1 MKAIWSKK
9 LAAVAMALVLLAGM
23 LPVGVSA
30 MSGCTDGLHLPGD
43 TLYPA
48 NWNSETGG
56 YGHDYYLCTVCGGA
70 CNANGGSEVFVGPEN
85 GCSGGYKCHV
95 PDLDAPYVTACSGN
109 TGFYYCKAC
118 KKIVDADGTVADVS
132 TLGGHTP
139 GDSLKPADYKP
150 CVGGHQSAYY
160 ICTVCE
166 AACEADGSAAPYT
179 RGTGVHRPGT
189 TLYPADWNS
198 TNGGYV
204 VEHYLCEDCG
214 WGCDAVGNAEM
225 FVGPGD
231 ECAVGKHSPGTEWHE
246 ADYTPCNGGYKS
258 GWYECSECHQPCDAD
273 GKAIEWEPGT
283 GTHTRGTEKH
293 EPNYTTCNGGVKSE
307 WYECDLCHQPCDVDG
322 KTLEWEPGTGEHTRG
337 TEEFPADYT
346 PCFGGFRTPHY
357 ECVDCHCPLDAEGNV
372 MEPEAGT
379 GTHTPGTEE
388 FPADYTPCFGGY
400 RTAHYECEICHCSL
414 DAEGN
419 VIDWEPGTGEHT
431 RGTEEFP
438 ADYTPCFG
446 GFRTVHYECEVC
458 HCALDAEG
466 NMMDW
471 EPGTGEHT
479 RGTEEF
485 PADYTPCF
493 GGFRT
498 THYECVDCHCPLDA
512 EGNVMEP
519 EEGTGAH
526 TPGTEKHEPDYTPCN
541 GGFVDEWYECEACH
555 QPCAADGGEAA
566 WEEAKEGHRIVEV
579 PEKAPTYESEGNWA
593 YWECEVCHSMY
604 RDAEGT
610 EVIENW
616 DEIVRPKLEPEESSS
631 METTIKEGLNEVPE
645 AVAKQYPT
653 VEDILKALLEKAFS
667 GNAAM
672 KEENTGRLLLDV
684 ALQMRTA
691 GGELIPVDPENF
703 PEEGVEVLLPYPE
716 GTDRSYTFVITHM
729 ITSGE
734 CAGEI
739 EVLSY
744 RAERDGLRVR
754 FTSMS
759 PVCITYLVKQP
770 AEVTVTVPVANPTTG
785 AGSTMLP
792 MAVLCGGA
800 LTVLLAVKRKER

>member
-1 MKAIWSKK
+1 MKALRSKK
-9 LAAVAMALVLLAGM
+9 LAAMAMAVVLLAGM
-23 LPVGVSA
+23 LPLGVSA
-30 MSGCTDGLHLPGD
+30 MSGCTDGLHQPGD

-56 YGHDYYLCTVCGGA
+56 YGYDYYLCTVCGGA

-95 PDLDAPYVTACSGN
+95 PDLDDPYVTACNSN

-118 KKIVDADGTVADVS
+118 KQIVDAEGTIADVS

-204 VEHYLCEDCG
+204 VEHYICEDCG

-231 ECAVGKHSPGTEWHE
+231 ECAVGKHTPGTEWHE

-258 GWYECSECHQPCDAD
+258 GWYECSQCHQPCDA
-273 GKAIEWEPGT
+273 
-283 GTHTRGTEKH
+283 
-293 EPNYTTCNGGVKSE
+293 
-307 WYECDLCHQPCDVDG
+307 
-322 KTLEWEPGTGEHTRG
+322 
-337 TEEFPADYT
+337 
-346 PCFGGFRTPHY
+346 
-357 ECVDCHCPLDAEGNV
+357 
-372 MEPEAGT
+372 
-379 GTHTPGTEE
+379 
-388 FPADYTPCFGGY
+388 
-400 RTAHYECEICHCSL
+400 
-414 DAEGN
+414 EGN
-419 VIDWEPGTGEHT
+419 VIE
-431 RGTEEFP
+431 
-438 ADYTPCFG
+438 
-446 GFRTVHYECEVC
+446 
-458 HCALDAEG
+458 
-466 NMMDW
+466 W

-526 TPGTEKHEPDYTPCN
+526 TPGTEKHEPDYTSCN
-541 GGFVDEWYECEACH
+541 GGFVGEWYECEACH

-566 WEEAKEGHRIVEV
+566 WEEATEGHRIVEV

-593 YWECEVCHSMY
+593 YWECEVCHTIY
-604 RDAEGT
+604 RDAEGA
-610 EVIENW
+610 EVIESW

-653 VEDILKALLEKAFS
+653 VEEIHKALQEKAFS
-667 GNAAM
+667 GNIEM
-672 KEENTGRLLLDV
+672 KEENTGSLLLDV
-684 ALQMRTA
+684 SLQMRNA

-703 PEEGVEVLLPYPE
+703 PAEGVEVLLPYPK
-716 GTDRSYTFVITHM
+716 GTDRGYTFVITHM

-734 CAGEI
+734 RAGEI
-739 EVLSY
+739 ELLSY

-770 AEVTVTVPVANPTTG
+770 AEVAVTIPAANPTTG
-785 AGSTMLP
+785 AGSPMLP
-792 MAVLCGGA
+792 MAALCGGA
-800 LTVLLAVKRKER
+800 LAVLLAVKRKER

>member
-1 MKAIWSKK
+1 MKALRSKK
-9 LAAVAMALVLLAGM
+9 LAAMAMAVVLLAGM
-23 LPVGVSA
+23 LPLGVSA
-30 MSGCTDGLHLPGD
+30 MSGCTDGLHQPGD

-56 YGHDYYLCTVCGGA
+56 YGYDYYLCTVCGGA

-95 PDLDAPYVTACSGN
+95 PDLDAPYVTACNSN

-118 KKIVDADGTVADVS
+118 KQIVDAEGTIADVS

-204 VEHYLCEDCG
+204 VEHYICEDCG

-231 ECAVGKHSPGTEWHE
+231 ECAVGKHTPGTEWHE

-258 GWYECSECHQPCDAD
+258 GWYECSLCHQPCDAE
-273 GKAIEWEPGT
+273 GNVIEWEPGT
-283 GTHTRGTEKH
+283 GT
-293 EPNYTTCNGGVKSE
+293 
-307 WYECDLCHQPCDVDG
+307 
-322 KTLEWEPGTGEHTRG
+322 HTRG

-346 PCFGGFRTPHY
+346 PCFGGFRTTHY
-357 ECVDCHCPLDAEGNV
+357 ECVDCHCPVDAEGNV
-372 MEPEAGT
+372 MEPE
-379 GTHTPGTEE
+379 
-388 FPADYTPCFGGY
+388 D
-400 RTAHYECEICHCSL
+400 
-414 DAEGN
+414 
-419 VIDWEPGTGEHT
+419 
-431 RGTEEFP
+431 
-438 ADYTPCFG
+438 
-446 GFRTVHYECEVC
+446 
-458 HCALDAEG
+458 
-466 NMMDW
+466 
-471 EPGTGEHT
+471 GTGEHT

-512 EGNVMEP
+512 EGNMMEP

-526 TPGTEKHEPDYTPCN
+526 TPGTEKHEPDYTPCS

-566 WEEAKEGHRIVEV
+566 WEEAKEEHRIVAV

-593 YWECEVCHSMY
+593 YWECEVCHSIY

-610 EVIENW
+610 EMIESW
-616 DEIVRPKLEPEESSS
+616 DEIIRPKLEPEESSS

-645 AVAKQYPT
+645 AVAEQYPT
-653 VEDILKALLEKAFS
+653 VEEIHKALQEKAFS

-672 KEENTGRLLLDV
+672 KEENTGSMLLDV
-684 ALQMRTA
+684 SLQIKTA

-734 CAGEI
+734 RTGEI

-770 AEVTVTVPVANPTTG
+770 AEVTVTIPAANPTTG
-785 AGSTMLP
+785 AGSPMLS
-792 MAVLCGGA
+792 MAALCGGA
-800 LTVLLAVKRKER
+800 LVVLLAVKKKER

>member
-1 MKAIWSKK
+1 MKALRSKK
-9 LAAVAMALVLLAGM
+9 LAAMAMAVVLLAGM
-23 LPVGVSA
+23 LPLGVSA
-30 MSGCTDGLHLPGD
+30 MSGCTDGLHQPGD

-56 YGHDYYLCTVCGGA
+56 YGYDYYLCTVCGGA

-95 PDLDAPYVTACSGN
+95 PDLDAPYVTACNSN

-118 KKIVDADGTVADVS
+118 KQIVDAEGTIADVS

-204 VEHYLCEDCG
+204 VEHYICEDCG

-231 ECAVGKHSPGTEWHE
+231 ECAVGKHTPGTEWHE

-258 GWYECSECHQPCDAD
+258 GWYECSQCHQPCDA
-273 GKAIEWEPGT
+273 
-283 GTHTRGTEKH
+283 
-293 EPNYTTCNGGVKSE
+293 
-307 WYECDLCHQPCDVDG
+307 
-322 KTLEWEPGTGEHTRG
+322 
-337 TEEFPADYT
+337 
-346 PCFGGFRTPHY
+346 
-357 ECVDCHCPLDAEGNV
+357 
-372 MEPEAGT
+372 
-379 GTHTPGTEE
+379 
-388 FPADYTPCFGGY
+388 
-400 RTAHYECEICHCSL
+400 
-414 DAEGN
+414 EGN
-419 VIDWEPGTGEHT
+419 VIE
-431 RGTEEFP
+431 
-438 ADYTPCFG
+438 
-446 GFRTVHYECEVC
+446 
-458 HCALDAEG
+458 
-466 NMMDW
+466 W

-512 EGNVMEP
+512 EGNMMEP
-519 EEGTGAH
+519 EVGTGAH
-526 TPGTEKHEPDYTPCN
+526 TPGTEKHEPDYTPCS

-566 WEEAKEGHRIVEV
+566 WEEAKEEHRIVAV

-593 YWECEVCHSMY
+593 YWECEVCHSIY

-610 EVIENW
+610 EMIESW
-616 DEIVRPKLEPEESSS
+616 DEIVRPKLKPEESSS

-645 AVAKQYPT
+645 AVAEQYPT
-653 VEDILKALLEKAFS
+653 VEEIHKALLEKAFS
-667 GNAAM
+667 GNIEM
-672 KEENTGRLLLDV
+672 KEENIGSLLLDV
-684 ALQMRTA
+684 SLQIKTA

-734 CAGEI
+734 RTGEI

-744 RAERDGLRVR
+744 RMERDGLRVR

-770 AEVTVTVPVANPTTG
+770 AEVTVTIPAANPTTG
-785 AGSTMLP
+785 AGSPMLS
-792 MAVLCGGA
+792 MTVLCGGA
-800 LTVLLAVKRKER
+800 LVVLLAVKKKER

>member
-1 MKAIWSKK
+1 MKALRSKK
-9 LAAVAMALVLLAGM
+9 LAAMAMAVVLLAGM
-23 LPVGVSA
+23 LPLGVSA
-30 MSGCTDGLHLPGD
+30 MSGCTDGLHQPGD

-56 YGHDYYLCTVCGGA
+56 YGYDYYLCTVCGGA

-95 PDLDAPYVTACSGN
+95 PDLDAPYVTACNSN

-118 KKIVDADGTVADVS
+118 KQIVDAEGTIADVS

-231 ECAVGKHSPGTEWHE
+231 ECAVGKHTPGTEWHE

-258 GWYECSECHQPCDAD
+258 GWYECSQCHQPCDAE
-273 GKAIEWEPGT
+273 GKAVEWEPGT
-283 GTHTRGTEKH
+283 GT
-293 EPNYTTCNGGVKSE
+293 
-307 WYECDLCHQPCDVDG
+307 
-322 KTLEWEPGTGEHTRG
+322 HTRG

-346 PCFGGFRTPHY
+346 PCFGGFRTTHY

-372 MEPEAGT
+372 MEPE
-379 GTHTPGTEE
+379 E
-388 FPADYTPCFGGY
+388 
-400 RTAHYECEICHCSL
+400 
-414 DAEGN
+414 
-419 VIDWEPGTGEHT
+419 
-431 RGTEEFP
+431 
-438 ADYTPCFG
+438 
-446 GFRTVHYECEVC
+446 
-458 HCALDAEG
+458 
-466 NMMDW
+466 
-471 EPGTGEHT
+471 GTGEHT

-519 EEGTGAH
+519 EVGTGAH
-526 TPGTEKHEPDYTPCN
+526 TPGTEKHEPDYAPCS

-566 WEEAKEGHRIVEV
+566 WEEAKEEHRIVAV

-593 YWECEVCHSMY
+593 YWECEVCHSIY

-610 EVIENW
+610 EMIESW

-645 AVAKQYPT
+645 AVAKQSPT
-653 VEDILKALLEKAFS
+653 VEEIHKALLEKAFS

-672 KEENTGRLLLDV
+672 KEENTGSMLLDV
-684 ALQMRTA
+684 SLQIKTA

-734 CAGEI
+734 HAGEI

-770 AEVTVTVPVANPTTG
+770 AEVTVTIPAANPTTG
-785 AGSTMLP
+785 AGSPMLP
-792 MAVLCGGA
+792 MAALCGGT
-800 LTVLLAVKRKER
+800 LVVLLAVKKKER

>member
-1 MKAIWSKK
+1 MKALRSKK
-9 LAAVAMALVLLAGM
+9 LAAMAMAVVLLAGM
-23 LPVGVSA
+23 LPLGVSA
-30 MSGCTDGLHLPGD
+30 MSGCTDGLHQPGD

-56 YGHDYYLCTVCGGA
+56 YGYDYYLCTVCGGA

-95 PDLDAPYVTACSGN
+95 PDLDAPYVTACNSN

-118 KKIVDADGTVADVS
+118 KQIVDAEGTIADVS

-179 RGTGVHRPGT
+179 RGTRVHRPGT

-204 VEHYLCEDCG
+204 VEHYICEDCG

-231 ECAVGKHSPGTEWHE
+231 ECAVGKHTPGTEWHE

-258 GWYECSECHQPCDAD
+258 GWYECSQCHQPCDA
-273 GKAIEWEPGT
+273 
-283 GTHTRGTEKH
+283 
-293 EPNYTTCNGGVKSE
+293 
-307 WYECDLCHQPCDVDG
+307 
-322 KTLEWEPGTGEHTRG
+322 
-337 TEEFPADYT
+337 
-346 PCFGGFRTPHY
+346 
-357 ECVDCHCPLDAEGNV
+357 
-372 MEPEAGT
+372 
-379 GTHTPGTEE
+379 
-388 FPADYTPCFGGY
+388 
-400 RTAHYECEICHCSL
+400 
-414 DAEGN
+414 EGN
-419 VIDWEPGTGEHT
+419 VIE
-431 RGTEEFP
+431 
-438 ADYTPCFG
+438 
-446 GFRTVHYECEVC
+446 
-458 HCALDAEG
+458 
-466 NMMDW
+466 W

-519 EEGTGAH
+519 EEGTGEHTRGTEEFPADYTPCNGGYRTAHYECEICHCPLDAEGNVMEPEEGTGTH
-526 TPGTEKHEPDYTPCN
+526 TPGTEKHEPDYTPCS

-566 WEEAKEGHRIVEV
+566 WEEAKEEHRIVAM

-593 YWECEVCHSMY
+593 YWECEVCHSIY

-610 EVIENW
+610 EMIESW
-616 DEIVRPKLEPEESSS
+616 DEIIRPKLEPEESSS

-645 AVAKQYPT
+645 AVAEQYPT
-653 VEDILKALLEKAFS
+653 VEEIHKALLEKAFS
-667 GNAAM
+667 GNIEM
-672 KEENTGRLLLDV
+672 KEENTGSLLLDV
-684 ALQMRTA
+684 SLQIKTA

-734 CAGEI
+734 RTGEI

-770 AEVTVTVPVANPTTG
+770 AEVTVTIPAANPTTG
-785 AGSTMLP
+785 AGSPMLP
-792 MAVLCGGA
+792 MAALCGGA
-800 LTVLLAVKRKER
+800 LAVLLAVKRKER

>member
-1 MKAIWSKK
+1 MKALRSKK
-9 LAAVAMALVLLAGM
+9 LAAMAMAVVLLAGM
-23 LPVGVSA
+23 LPLGVSA
-30 MSGCTDGLHLPGD
+30 MSGCTDGLHQPGD

-56 YGHDYYLCTVCGGA
+56 YGYDYYLCTVCGGA

-95 PDLDAPYVTACSGN
+95 PDLDAPYVTACNSN

-118 KKIVDADGTVADVS
+118 KQIVDAEGTIADVS

-160 ICTVCE
+160 ICTICE

-179 RGTGVHRPGT
+179 RGTRVHRPGT

-204 VEHYLCEDCG
+204 VEHYICEDCG

-231 ECAVGKHSPGTEWHE
+231 ECAVGKHTPGTEWHE

-258 GWYECSECHQPCDAD
+258 GWYECSQCHQPCDAE
-273 GKAIEWEPGT
+273 GKAVEWEPGT
-283 GTHTRGTEKH
+283 GT
-293 EPNYTTCNGGVKSE
+293 
-307 WYECDLCHQPCDVDG
+307 
-322 KTLEWEPGTGEHTRG
+322 
-337 TEEFPADYT
+337 
-346 PCFGGFRTPHY
+346 
-357 ECVDCHCPLDAEGNV
+357 
-372 MEPEAGT
+372 
-379 GTHTPGTEE
+379 
-388 FPADYTPCFGGY
+388 
-400 RTAHYECEICHCSL
+400 
-414 DAEGN
+414 
-419 VIDWEPGTGEHT
+419 
-431 RGTEEFP
+431 
-438 ADYTPCFG
+438 
-446 GFRTVHYECEVC
+446 
-458 HCALDAEG
+458 
-466 NMMDW
+466 
-471 EPGTGEHT
+471 HT

-519 EEGTGAH
+519 EVGTGAH
-526 TPGTEKHEPDYTPCN
+526 TPGTEKHEPDYTPCS

-566 WEEAKEGHRIVEV
+566 WEEAKEEHRIVAV

-593 YWECEVCHSMY
+593 YWECEVCHSIY

-610 EVIENW
+610 EMIESW

-645 AVAKQYPT
+645 AVAEQYPT
-653 VEDILKALLEKAFS
+653 VEEIHKALLEKAFS
-667 GNAAM
+667 GNTAM
-672 KEENTGRLLLDV
+672 KEENTGSLLLDV
-684 ALQMRTA
+684 SLQIKTA

-734 CAGEI
+734 RTGEI

-770 AEVTVTVPVANPTTG
+770 AEVTVTIPAANPTTG
-785 AGSTMLP
+785 AGSPMLS
-792 MAVLCGGA
+792 MAALCGGA
-800 LTVLLAVKRKER
+800 LVVLLAVKKKER

>member
-9 LAAVAMALVLLAGM
+9 LAALAMAVALLVGM

-56 YGHDYYLCTVCGGA
+56 YGYDYYLCTVCGAA
-70 CNANGGSEVFVGPEN
+70 CNANGGGEVFVGPEN

-95 PDLDAPYVTACSGN
+95 PDPEDPYVTACSGN

-118 KKIVDADGTVADVS
+118 RKIVDADGTVADVS

-139 GDSLKPADYKP
+139 GGSLKPADYKP
-150 CVGGHQSAYY
+150 CVGGHQSEYY
-160 ICTVCE
+160 ICSVCE

-198 TNGGYV
+198 TSGGYV
-204 VEHYLCEDCG
+204 VEHYICEDCG
-214 WGCDAVGNAEM
+214 WGCDAAGNAEM
-225 FVGPGD
+225 FVSPGD
-231 ECAVGKHSPGTEWHE
+231 SCATGKHTPGTEWHE

-273 GKAIEWEPGT
+273 GKAVEWEPGT
-283 GTHTRGTEKH
+283 GT
-293 EPNYTTCNGGVKSE
+293 
-307 WYECDLCHQPCDVDG
+307 
-322 KTLEWEPGTGEHTRG
+322 
-337 TEEFPADYT
+337 
-346 PCFGGFRTPHY
+346 
-357 ECVDCHCPLDAEGNV
+357 
-372 MEPEAGT
+372 
-379 GTHTPGTEE
+379 
-388 FPADYTPCFGGY
+388 
-400 RTAHYECEICHCSL
+400 
-414 DAEGN
+414 
-419 VIDWEPGTGEHT
+419 
-431 RGTEEFP
+431 
-438 ADYTPCFG
+438 
-446 GFRTVHYECEVC
+446 
-458 HCALDAEG
+458 
-466 NMMDW
+466 
-471 EPGTGEHT
+471 HT

-512 EGNVMEP
+512 EGNVIEPETGTGTHTPGTEEFPADYTPCNGGYRTAHYECEICHCALDTEGNVIEWEPGTGEHTRGTEELPADYTPCFGGYRTAHYECEVCHCPLDAEGNVIDWEPGTGEHTRGTEEFPADYTPCFGGFRGSHYECVDCHCPLDTEGNVMEP
-519 EEGTGAH
+519 EAGTGTH

-541 GGFVDEWYECEACH
+541 GGFVGEWYVCDLCH

-566 WEEAKEGHRIVEV
+566 WEEATEAHRIVAV

-593 YWECEVCHSMY
+593 YWECEVCHSVY

-616 DEIVRPKLEPEESSS
+616 DEIIRPKLEQEEPSS

-645 AVAKQYPT
+645 AVEEQYPT
-653 VEDILKALLEKAFS
+653 VEDILKALLEKALS

-672 KEENTGRLLLDV
+672 KEDNTGSMLLDV
-684 ALQMRTA
+684 SLQIKTA

-734 CAGEI
+734 RAGEI

-785 AGSTMLP
+785 AGSPTLS
-792 MAVLCGGA
+792 MAILCGGA
-800 LTVLLAVKRKER
+800 LTVLLAVKKKER

>member
-1 MKAIWSKK
+1 MKALRSKK
-9 LAAVAMALVLLAGM
+9 LAAMAMAVVLLAEM
-23 LPVGVSA
+23 LPLGVSA
-30 MSGCTDGLHLPGD
+30 MSGCTDGLHQPGD

-56 YGHDYYLCTVCGGA
+56 YGYDYYLCTVCGGA

-95 PDLDAPYVTACSGN
+95 PDLDAPYVTACNSN

-118 KKIVDADGTVADVS
+118 KQIVDAEGTIADVS

-231 ECAVGKHSPGTEWHE
+231 ECAVGKHTPGTEWHE

-258 GWYECSECHQPCDAD
+258 GWYECSQCHQPCDAE
-273 GKAIEWEPGT
+273 GKAVEWEPGT
-283 GTHTRGTEKH
+283 GT
-293 EPNYTTCNGGVKSE
+293 
-307 WYECDLCHQPCDVDG
+307 
-322 KTLEWEPGTGEHTRG
+322 
-337 TEEFPADYT
+337 
-346 PCFGGFRTPHY
+346 
-357 ECVDCHCPLDAEGNV
+357 
-372 MEPEAGT
+372 
-379 GTHTPGTEE
+379 
-388 FPADYTPCFGGY
+388 
-400 RTAHYECEICHCSL
+400 
-414 DAEGN
+414 
-419 VIDWEPGTGEHT
+419 
-431 RGTEEFP
+431 
-438 ADYTPCFG
+438 
-446 GFRTVHYECEVC
+446 
-458 HCALDAEG
+458 
-466 NMMDW
+466 
-471 EPGTGEHT
+471 HT

-519 EEGTGAH
+519 EEGTGEHTRGTEEFPADYTPCNGGYRTAHYECEICHCPLDAEGNMIDWEPGTGEHTRGTEEFPADYTPCFGGFRTTHYECVDCHCPLDAEGNMMEPEEGTGAH
-526 TPGTEKHEPDYTPCN
+526 TPGTEKHEPDYTPCS

-566 WEEAKEGHRIVEV
+566 WEEAKEEHRIVAV

-593 YWECEVCHSMY
+593 YWECEVCHSIY

-610 EVIENW
+610 EMIESW
-616 DEIVRPKLEPEESSS
+616 DEIIRPKLEPEEPSS

-645 AVAKQYPT
+645 AVAEQYPT
-653 VEDILKALLEKAFS
+653 VEEIHKALLEKAFS

-672 KEENTGRLLLDV
+672 KEENTGSMLLDV
-684 ALQMRTA
+684 SLQIKTA

-716 GTDRSYTFVITHM
+716 RTDRSYTFVITHM

-734 CAGEI
+734 RTGEI

-770 AEVTVTVPVANPTTG
+770 AEVTVTIPAANPTTG
-785 AGSTMLP
+785 AGSPMLP
-792 MAVLCGGA
+792 MAALYGGA
-800 LTVLLAVKRKER
+800 LAVLLAVKKKER

>member
-1 MKAIWSKK
+1 MRQEMREGKVIKMKALRSKK
-9 LAAVAMALVLLAGM
+9 LAAIAMAVVLLAGM
-23 LPVGVSA
+23 LPLGVSA
-30 MSGCTDGLHLPGD
+30 MSGCTNGLHQPGE

-95 PDLDAPYVTACSGN
+95 PDLDAPYVTACNSN

-118 KKIVDADGTVADVS
+118 KQIVDAEGTIADIS

-225 FVGPGD
+225 FVSPGD
-231 ECAVGKHSPGTEWHE
+231 ECAAGKHTPGTEWHE

-307 WYECDLCHQPCDVDG
+307 WYECSQCHQPCDAEG

-346 PCFGGFRTPHY
+346 PC
-357 ECVDCHCPLDAEGNV
+357 N
-372 MEPEAGT
+372 
-379 GTHTPGTEE
+379 
-388 FPADYTPCFGGY
+388 GGY
-400 RTAHYECEICHCSL
+400 RTA
-414 DAEGN
+414 
-419 VIDWEPGTGEHT
+419 
-431 RGTEEFP
+431 
-438 ADYTPCFG
+438 
-446 GFRTVHYECEVC
+446 HYECEVC

-466 NMMDW
+466 NMIDW

-555 QPCAADGGEAA
+555 QPCAADGGEAV
-566 WEEAKEGHRIVEV
+566 WEEATEGHRIAAV

-593 YWECEVCHSMY
+593 YWECEMCHTIY

-616 DEIVRPKLEPEESSS
+616 DEIIRPKLEPEESSS

-653 VEDILKALLEKAFS
+653 VEEIHKALQEKAFS
-667 GNAAM
+667 GNIEM
-672 KEENTGRLLLDV
+672 KEENTGSLLLDV
-684 ALQMRTA
+684 SLQMRNA

-734 CAGEI
+734 RAGEI

-770 AEVTVTVPVANPTTG
+770 AEVAVTIPAANPTTG
-785 AGSTMLP
+785 AGSPMLP
-792 MAVLCGGA
+792 MAALCGGA
-800 LTVLLAVKRKER
+800 LAVLLAVKRKER

>member
-1 MKAIWSKK
+1 MKALRSKK
-9 LAAVAMALVLLAGM
+9 LAAMAMAVVLLAGM
-23 LPVGVSA
+23 LPLGVSA
-30 MSGCTDGLHLPGD
+30 MSGCTDGLHQPGD

-56 YGHDYYLCTVCGGA
+56 YGYDYYLCTVCGGA

-95 PDLDAPYVTACSGN
+95 PDLDAPYVTACNSN

-118 KKIVDADGTVADVS
+118 KQIVDAEGTIADVS

-204 VEHYLCEDCG
+204 VEHYICEDCG

-231 ECAVGKHSPGTEWHE
+231 ECAVGKHTPGTEWDE

-258 GWYECSECHQPCDAD
+258 GWYECSQCHQPCDA
-273 GKAIEWEPGT
+273 
-283 GTHTRGTEKH
+283 
-293 EPNYTTCNGGVKSE
+293 
-307 WYECDLCHQPCDVDG
+307 
-322 KTLEWEPGTGEHTRG
+322 
-337 TEEFPADYT
+337 
-346 PCFGGFRTPHY
+346 
-357 ECVDCHCPLDAEGNV
+357 
-372 MEPEAGT
+372 
-379 GTHTPGTEE
+379 
-388 FPADYTPCFGGY
+388 
-400 RTAHYECEICHCSL
+400 
-414 DAEGN
+414 EGN
-419 VIDWEPGTGEHT
+419 VIE
-431 RGTEEFP
+431 
-438 ADYTPCFG
+438 
-446 GFRTVHYECEVC
+446 
-458 HCALDAEG
+458 
-466 NMMDW
+466 W

-512 EGNVMEP
+512 EGNMMEP
-519 EEGTGAH
+519 EVGTGAH
-526 TPGTEKHEPDYTPCN
+526 TPGTEKHEPDYTPCS

-566 WEEAKEGHRIVEV
+566 WEEAKEEHRIVAV

-593 YWECEVCHSMY
+593 YWECEVCHSIY

-610 EVIENW
+610 EMIESW
-616 DEIVRPKLEPEESSS
+616 DEIVRPKLKPEESSS

-645 AVAKQYPT
+645 AVAEQYPT
-653 VEDILKALLEKAFS
+653 VEEIHKALLEKAFS
-667 GNAAM
+667 GNIEM
-672 KEENTGRLLLDV
+672 KEENIGSLLLDV
-684 ALQMRTA
+684 SLQIKTA

-734 CAGEI
+734 RTGEI

-744 RAERDGLRVR
+744 RMERDGLRVR

-770 AEVTVTVPVANPTTG
+770 AEVTVTIPAANPTTG
-785 AGSTMLP
+785 AGSPMLS
-792 MAVLCGGA
+792 MTVLCGGA
-800 LTVLLAVKRKER
+800 LVVLLAVKKKER